1 MDIRGVVFDVD
12 DTLYDMA
19 QPFFGAYQRLY
30 GARYELPVQS
40 LFLAFRRHSDEC
52 FADAQTGR
60 MSMEELYIY
69 RVRMMLRDYGIDVT
83 DEEALAFQRLYMD
96 LQYRIRLS
104 PVMQDLLDALHSRA
118 VIGVI
123 TNGESRHQR
132 NKLRSL
138 NLSPWVPEEH
148 VIVSGDL
155 PFRKP
160 DVRIFREMERRLHL
174 APAQLIYV
182 GDAFDLDM
190 VGAQEA
196 GWQSVWFN
204 HRRRSIPE
212 SSDIRP
218 NAEVHTE
225 EELAAVLKEYLR
237 K

>member
-12 DTLYDMA
+12 DTLYDML
-19 QPFFGAYQRLY
+19 QPFLGAYRELC
-30 GARYELPVQS
+30 GERYDLPVQE
-40 LFLAFRRHSDEC
+40 LFLAFRRHSDDR
-52 FADAQTGR
+52 FVDSQTGK
-60 MSMEELYIY
+60 MTMEELYIY
-69 RVRMMLRDYGIDVT
+69 RVRMMLRDYDIDVT

-96 LQYRIRLS
+96 LQYRICLS

-118 VIGVI
+118 AIGII

-138 NLSPWVPEEH
+138 NVSPWVPEEH
-148 VIVSGDL
+148 IIVSGDL

-160 DVRIFREMERRLHL
+160 DVRIFREMEHRLRL
-174 APAQLIYV
+174 APEHLIYV

-190 VGAQEA
+190 VGAQQA

-212 SSDIRP
+212 NSDIRP